1 MKGKSAMTVLRG
13 ILTTWPGRIFAVAL
27 IGLMAGGALFVSRAN
42 APAAK
47 AELRTQAV
55 TKGSVVQSV
64 AVSGSVAAVNQTKM
78 SFKTAGKVAALYV
91 SVGQQVTAGQPLAK
105 LDTTDLE
112 AALEQAQANL
122 VTAQNNYNRTASTSS
137 DAQKALNQAR
147 QQAAQDLA
155 IAQAALNKLTTNY
168 AAAKS
173 NVGAFSDSAMS
184 GVSSFQ
190 DSLNTIQLQIDAL
203 IAEMS
208 RIVGGGDTGD
218 LRNAFNAVSGANSPA
233 LQNARTNSVSLLSP
247 ALADY
252 QSARSAL
259 LSVVGTF
266 DAAAATGSDTTGI
279 ANSFQLA
286 QTNYTIAT
294 SRLTSALDT
303 TSAVLATVQ
312 SSVTAAQTSL
322 NTQATKVLHDPF
334 DQWRADLAT
343 LYTLVGGQQQSV
355 STVKLKI
362 AQATTYLGTV
372 NDAIGGSIAT
382 ATQNVTTTAQRG
394 QQSIDSAQ
402 TSLGSK
408 PYDLASSQASVDSA
422 AAAVETAQN
431 NIASAVVT
439 APTDGVVA
447 SVASQVGETAANPFM
462 VLANTTSLVL
472 HGTLGES
479 DIAKV
484 KLGLVANITVD
495 AVSTGGRMTGRVT
508 SLDPV
513 ATIQSGVPVYGVDV
527 TIDLANTLVK
537 AGMTGTATVIIA
549 SRQDVLTVPN
559 LAIRTA
565 SGRRYLQILKGG
577 EAVDTDATFGI
588 ANDTTTEVVSG
599 VAEGD
604 LVVLPAAR
612 ATATARPGV
621 GGGGFTQGGGGGP
634 VIIGK

>member
-1 MKGKSAMTVLRG
+1 MTVLRG
-13 ILTTWPGRIFAVAL
+13 LLMTWPGRIFAVAL
-27 IGLMAGGALFVSRAN
+27 IGLMAGGAVFVSRAN

-47 AELRTQAV
+47 TEIRTQAV
-55 TKGSVVQSV
+55 TKGSVIQSV
-64 AVSGSVAAVNQTKM
+64 AVSGSVAAMNQTKM
-78 SFKTAGKVAALYV
+78 SFKTSGKIAALYV

-112 AALEQAQANL
+112 AALAQAQANL
-122 VTAQNNYNRTASTSS
+122 VTAQNNYNRTASTSG

-147 QQAAQDLA
+147 QQAAQDNA
-155 IAQAALNKLTTNY
+155 TAQAALNKLTNNY

-173 NVGAFSDSAMS
+173 NFSSFTDSATT
-184 GVSSFQ
+184 GISSFQ
-190 DSLNTIQLQIDAL
+190 DSLNTIQSQIDAL

-208 RIVGGGDTGD
+208 KIVGGGDTGD
-218 LRNAFNAVSGANSPA
+218 LRNALNAVSGANSPA
-233 LQNARTNSVSLLSP
+233 LQNARANSVSLLSP

-259 LSVVGTF
+259 SSLVGEY
-266 DAAAATGSDTTGI
+266 DAAAAMGSDTTSI
-279 ANSFQLA
+279 ASRFQLA

-303 TSAVLATVQ
+303 TSSVLATVQ
-312 SSVTAAQTSL
+312 SSVTTAQASL

-343 LYTLVGGQQQSV
+343 LYTLVGGQQQNV
-355 STVKLKI
+355 STVKLKL

-402 TSLGSK
+402 TSLSSK
-408 PYDLASSQASVDSA
+408 PYDLANSQASVDNA
-422 AAAVETAQN
+422 AASVDTAQN
-431 NIASAVVT
+431 NLGNAVVT
-439 APTDGVVA
+439 APTTGVVA
-447 SVASQVGETAANPFM
+447 SVASQVGEAAANPFM

-472 HGTLGES
+472 HGTIGES
-479 DIAKV
+479 DVAKV

-495 AVSTGGRMTGRVT
+495 AVGTGARMTGRVT

-513 ATIQSGVPVYGVDV
+513 ATIQSGVPVYGIDV
-527 TIDLANTLVK
+527 TIDLANPQVK

-549 SRQDVLTVPN
+549 SKQGVLTVPN

-565 SGRRYLQILKGG
+565 SGKRYLQVLKDG
-577 EAVDTDATFGI
+577 EAVDTDVVFGI

-612 ATATARPGV
+612 ATATARPGA
-621 GGGGFTQGGGGGP
+621 GGGFGGGP
-634 VIIGK
+634 PGVIVGR

>member
-1 MKGKSAMTVLRG
+1 M
-13 ILTTWPGRIFAVAL
+13 TWPGRLFAIVLVAL
-27 IGLMAGGALFVSRAN
+27 VAGGAVFVSRAN

-47 AELRTQAV
+47 TEIRTQAV
-55 TKGSVVQSV
+55 TKGSVIQSV
-64 AVSGSVAAVNQTKM
+64 AVSGSVAAMNQTKM
-78 SFKTAGKVAALYV
+78 SFKTSGKIAALYV

-112 AALEQAQANL
+112 AALAQAQANL
-122 VTAQNNYNRTASTSS
+122 VSAQNNYNRTASTTG

-155 IAQAALNKLTTNY
+155 TAQAALNKLTSNY
-168 AAAKS
+168 ATAKT
-173 NVGAFSDSAMS
+173 NFSSFTDSAT
-184 GVSSFQ
+184 GAISSFQ
-190 DSLNTIQLQIDAL
+190 DSLNTMQSQIDAL

-208 RIVGGGDTGD
+208 RIVGGGDSGD
-218 LRNAFNAVSGANSPA
+218 LRNALNAVTGANSPA
-233 LQNARTNSVSLLSP
+233 LQNARANSVSLLSP

-252 QSARSAL
+252 LSARSAL
-259 LSVVGTF
+259 LSLVADF
-266 DAAAATGSDTTGI
+266 DAATAAGSDTTSI
-279 ANSFQLA
+279 ANSFGLA
-286 QTNYTIAT
+286 QTNYSIAT

-303 TSAVLATVQ
+303 TTSVLATVQ
-312 SSVTAAQTSL
+312 SSVTSAQSSL
-322 NTQATKVLHDPF
+322 NTQSTKSLHDPF

-343 LYTLVGGQQQSV
+343 LYTLVGGQQQNV

-362 AQATTYLGTV
+362 SQATTYVGTI
-372 NDAIGGSIAT
+372 NDAVGGSIAA

-402 TSLGSK
+402 TSLNSK
-408 PYDLASSQASVDSA
+408 PYDLANSQASVDNA
-422 AAAVETAQN
+422 AASVETAQN
-431 NIASAVVT
+431 NLTNAVVT
-439 APTDGVVA
+439 APTAGVVA

-462 VLANTTSLVL
+462 VLANTTTLVL

-479 DIAKV
+479 DVAKV

-495 AVSTGGRMTGRVT
+495 AVSTTSRMTGRVT

-527 TIDLANTLVK
+527 TIDIANPAVK

-549 SRQDVLTVPN
+549 SKQGVLTVPN

-565 SGRRYLQILKGG
+565 SGRRYLQILKDG
-577 EAVDTDATFGI
+577 EAVDTDVVFGI

-612 ATATARPGV
+612 ATATARPGA
-621 GGGGFTQGGGGGP
+621 GGGGFGGGP
-634 VIIGK
+634 GVIVGR

>member
-1 MKGKSAMTVLRG
+1 MTVFRG
-13 ILTTWPGRIFAVAL
+13 ILMTWPGRLFAIVLVAL
-27 IGLMAGGALFVSRAN
+27 VAGGAVFVSRAN

-47 AELRTQAV
+47 TEIRTQAV
-55 TKGSVVQSV
+55 TKGSVIQSV
-64 AVSGSVAAVNQTKM
+64 AVSGSVAAMNQTKM
-78 SFKTAGKVAALYV
+78 SFKTSGKIAALYV

-112 AALEQAQANL
+112 AALAQAQANL
-122 VTAQNNYNRTASTSS
+122 LSAQNNYNRTASTTG

-155 IAQAALNKLTTNY
+155 TAQAALNKLTANY
-168 AAAKS
+168 SSAKS
-173 NVGAFSDSAMS
+173 SFSSFTDNAT
-184 GVSSFQ
+184 GGISSFQ
-190 DSLNTIQLQIDAL
+190 DSLGTIQSQIDAL

-208 RIVGGGDTGD
+208 KIVGGGDTGD
-218 LRNAFNAVSGANSPA
+218 LRNALNAVSGANSPG
-233 LQNARTNSVSLLSP
+233 LQNARANSVTLLSP

-259 LSVVGTF
+259 LSAVADF
-266 DAAAATGSDTTGI
+266 DSATAAGNDTTSI
-279 ANSFQLA
+279 ATSFQLA
-286 QTNYTIAT
+286 QTNYSIAT
-294 SRLTSALDT
+294 SRLSTALDT
-303 TSAVLATVQ
+303 TSAVLGTVQ
-312 SSVTAAQTSL
+312 TAVTTAQSSL
-322 NTQATKVLHDPF
+322 NTQSTKALHDPF

-343 LYTLVGGQQQSV
+343 LYTLVGAQQQNV

-362 AQATTYLGTV
+362 SQATTYV
-372 NDAIGGSIAT
+372 NTMMDAIGGSIAN

-394 QQSIDSAQ
+394 QQSIDAAQ
-402 TSLGSK
+402 TSLNSK
-408 PYDLASSQASVDSA
+408 PYDLTNSQASVDNA
-422 AAAVETAQN
+422 ATAVQTAQT
-431 NIASAVVT
+431 NIDNAVVT
-439 APTDGVVA
+439 APTSGVVA

-462 VLANTTSLVL
+462 VLANTTTLVL

-479 DIAKV
+479 DVAKV

-495 AVSTGGRMTGRVT
+495 AVSTGSRMTGRVT

-527 TIDLANTLVK
+527 TIDIANPAVK

-549 SRQDVLTVPN
+549 SKQGVLTVPN
-559 LAIRTA
+559 LAIRTTA
-565 SGRRYLQILKGG
+565 GRRYLQILKDG
-577 EAVDTDATFGI
+577 EAVDTDVVFGI

-612 ATATARPGV
+612 ATATARPGA
-621 GGGGFTQGGGGGP
+621 GGGGFGGGP
-634 VIIGK
+634 GVIVGR